1 MTPLLRKAL
10 FSDLEILAH
19 LQAVSFESPW
29 GIDAFRKFLQS
40 ERAFALLAGEEGN
53 FAAFILV
60 QVAAD
65 ECEILSLATLPSAR
79 RRGLAR
85 WLVLAAADMAE
96 HSGARKFFLEVAADN
111 EAALALY
118 AALGF
123 SPAGR
128 RFGYYERPRGPAV
141 DAVILR
147 APLPLPAANPG
158 TPALSL
164 N

>member
-1 MTPLLRKAL
+1 MTPLVREASH
-10 FSDLEILAH
+10 SDLEILAH
-19 LQAVSFESPW
+19 LHAVCFESPW

-40 ERAFALLAGEEGN
+40 ERAFVLLAGEEN
-53 FAAFILV
+53 NAAAFILV

-85 WLVLAAADMAE
+85 SLVLSAAERAE
-96 HSGARKFFLEVAADN
+96 QSGARKFFLEVAADN

-118 AALGF
+118 AVLGF

-128 RFGYYERPRGPAV
+128 RFQYYERPRGPAV

-158 TPALSL
+158 TAAHSP

>member
-1 MTPLLRKAL
+1 MGCLSRYVGARGTAAEAALLAATRCKAAGEPSVTPLLREASL
-10 FSDLEILAH
+10 SDLEILAH
-19 LQAVSFESPW
+19 LHAVCFESPW

-40 ERAFALLAGEEGN
+40 ERAFALLAGEESN

-85 WLVLAAADMAE
+85 SLVLSAAERAAQ
-96 HSGARKFFLEVAADN
+96 SGARKFFLEVAADN
-111 EAALALY
+111 ETALALY

-123 SPAGR
+123 SP
-128 RFGYYERPRGPAV
+128 
-141 DAVILR
+141 
-147 APLPLPAANPG
+147 
-158 TPALSL
+158 
-164 N
+164 